1 MGDQPTP
8 SGGESGSVRKKQIQQ
23 TTTMTLSSTAGGVGA
38 ATGNHQHA
46 GKSGVVIAGG
56 HLQH

>member
-1 MGDQPTP
+1 
-8 SGGESGSVRKKQIQQ
+8 
-23 TTTMTLSSTAGGVGA
+23 MTLSSTAGGVGA